1 MDLLQRPEPILLGAL
16 ELLGRDRASVLHR
29 AVIGSGSELS
39 VAAETSHTEGTNALA
54 PTVLWALCDGLC

>member
-1 MDLLQRPEPILLGAL
+1 MF
-16 ELLGRDRASVLHR
+16 GRDRASVPHR

-54 PTVLWALCDGLC
+54 PTVLGTVPWSVCVYVSNTVMFDSL